1 MNTEMK
7 QKEEVLSESE
17 YSGDD
22 AEDKGEVVDEVV
34 DAIRSKY
41 PHLSRKK
48 VSALTKSWRGKKAA
62 AIRRKAEQEELRQL
76 RLIVSKKNRERFAAN
91 QAKTAAS
98 AAASKD
104 GGIRREN
111 VRPSAPVVPA
121 QKQPENLFSAYF

>member
-7 QKEEVLSESE
+7 QKEDVLSESE

-22 AEDKGEVVDEVV
+22 AEDKGDVVDEVV

-76 RLIVSKKNRERFAAN
+76 RLIVSKKNKERFAAN
-91 QAKTAAS
+91 QAKTAA

-104 GGIRREN
+104 GGIRRDN

-121 QKQPENLFSAYF
+121 QKQPENLFSSYF

>member
-1 MNTEMK
+1 MNSEMK
-7 QKEEVLSESE
+7 QKEDVLSESE

-22 AEDKGEVVDEVV
+22 AEDKGEEIDEVV
-34 DAIRSKY
+34 EAIRSKY

-91 QAKTAAS
+91 QAKTAA
-98 AAASKD
+98 AASKD

-121 QKQPENLFSAYF
+121 QKQPENIFSAYF

>member
-17 YSGDD
+17 YSGDE
-22 AEDKGEVVDEVV
+22 AEDKGEVIDEVV
-34 DAIRSKY
+34 ESIRSKY

-76 RLIVSKKNRERFAAN
+76 RLIVSKKNRERFDAN
-91 QAKTAAS
+91 QNKVGVTTV
-98 AAASKD
+98 SKD

-111 VRPSAPVVPA
+111 VRPRNPLGLE
-121 QKQPENLFSAYF
+121 KKPEDIFSAYF

>member
-7 QKEEVLSESE
+7 QKEDVLSESE

-22 AEDKGEVVDEVV
+22 AEDKGDVVDEVV

-76 RLIVSKKNRERFAAN
+76 RLIVSKKNKERFAAN
-91 QAKTAAS
+91 QAKTAA

-121 QKQPENLFSAYF
+121 QKQPENLFSSYF